1 MPIKYFDSIF
11 KAVEKA
17 KTKKEKIEILKQN
30 SSPTLKAI
38 LGYTYDPSV
47 KWLLPEGTPPHKT
60 LTDAS
65 DAEITMGYA
74 QKQFYL
80 FVEGPTDTQ
89 KNLKQMRREQLFIQ
103 LLESVHPCEVK
114 VLIGMKDRKL
124 PYKGVTRKLVAEA
137 FPNLARNWFS

>member
-38 LGYTYDPSV
+38 LGHTYDPNV
-47 KWLLPEGTPPHKT
+47 KWLLPEGTPPHKS
-60 LTDAS
+60 LSENS